1 MNLKSAERISQ
12 LLAAAATCF
21 ARRGFHR
28 TTMDEIAREAGVSA
42 GLIYRHF
49 ASKDQLIVAIVEQ
62 HRAEQLARIAVAAT
76 QPILAAALDA
86 LADADL
92 AAGASRTDGLLFAEV
107 IAEALRNPEIEH
119 VVRTGDDA
127 VRVALA
133 EMLAAAQ
140 ERSEIDRA
148 RDPLLTAEL
157 LLALG
162 EGTFLRVAFASPE
175 ERAHLTRLREGLRAA
190 YRQLAGLPAAS
201 PLS

>member
-1 MNLKSAERISQ
+1 VNLKSAERTNQ

-62 HRAEQLARIAVAAT
+62 HRAEQLDRIAMAGA
-76 QPILAAALDA
+76 QPTLAAALDA

-92 AAGASRTDGLLFAEV
+92 AAGASRTDGLLVAEV
-107 IAEALRNPEIEH
+107 IAEALRNPEIEQL
-119 VVRTGDDA
+119 VRAGDDA

-133 EMLAAAQ
+133 AILIAAQ
-140 ERSEIDRA
+140 QRNEIERT
-148 RDPLLTAEL
+148 RDPQLTAEF

-162 EGTFLRVAFASPE
+162 EGTLLRVAFASPE
-175 ERAHLTRLREGLRAA
+175 ERAQLPQLREGLRAA
-190 YRQLAGLPAAS
+190 YRHLAGLAAAT

>member
-1 MNLKSAERISQ
+1 VNLKSAERTSR
-12 LLAAAATCF
+12 LLAAAAACF

-49 ASKDQLIVAIVEQ
+49 AGKDQLIVAIVEQ
-62 HRAEQLARIAVAAT
+62 HRAEQLDRIAAAAA
-76 QPILAAALDA
+76 QPTLAAALDT

-92 AAGASRTDGLLFAEV
+92 AAGAARADGLLVAEV
-107 IAEALRNPEIEH
+107 IAEALRNPEVEQ
-119 VVRTGDDA
+119 VVRAGDDA

-133 EMLAAAQ
+133 EILAAAQ
-140 ERSEIDRA
+140 RRNEIDRA
-148 RDPLLTAEL
+148 RDPLLTAEF

-162 EGTFLRVAFASPE
+162 EGTLLRVAFASPE
-175 ERAHLTRLREGLRAA
+175 ERGQLALMREGLRAA
-190 YRQLAGLPAAS
+190 YRQLAGLPAPS